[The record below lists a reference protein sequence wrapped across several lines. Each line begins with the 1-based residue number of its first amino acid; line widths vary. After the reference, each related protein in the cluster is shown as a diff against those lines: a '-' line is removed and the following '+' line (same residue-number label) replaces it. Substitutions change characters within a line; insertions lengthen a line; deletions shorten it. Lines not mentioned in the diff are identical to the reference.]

1 MDRFSWIVIGVVGL
15 LLLVAVGVA
24 TLGPGTGAAA
34 QEVYLEQDTPDGV
47 VHDAFVAFLRKDVQ
61 RMKGYFSKRVQE
73 SFDKDQ
79 RWPNIDYYPS
89 TGSRRMRIESVE
101 MQGDDRATVTI
112 AIDNYS
118 PGGLFSSNNV
128 WTNRQTLL
136 LVKEDTSWKID
147 SENFYFY

>member
-1 MDRFSWIVIGVVGL
+1 MDRFSWIVVGVVGL
-15 LLLVAVGVA
+15 LLLAAVGVA
-24 TLGPGTGAAA
+24 TLRPGAGAAA

-61 RMKGYFSKRVQE
+61 RMKGYFSQRVQE

-79 RWPNIDYYPS
+79 RWPNIDYYPD

-101 MQGDDRATVTI
+101 MQGEDRATVTI
-112 AIDNYS
+112 GIDNYS
-118 PGGLFSSNNV
+118 PGGLLASSNV

-136 LVKEDTSWKID
+136 LVKEESGWKID